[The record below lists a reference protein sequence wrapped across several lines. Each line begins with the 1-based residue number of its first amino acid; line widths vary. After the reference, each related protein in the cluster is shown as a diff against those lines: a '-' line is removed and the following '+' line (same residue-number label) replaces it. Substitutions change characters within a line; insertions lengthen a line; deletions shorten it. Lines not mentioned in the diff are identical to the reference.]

1 MTDYITV
8 AQAKKTRSGINVAAE
23 VGEVGSKR
31 TVNLKNGGGTVDVAD
46 AVIFDGIGEEN
57 TVKLTLWGEDIYLV
71 TKGDK
76 VLLSNGFS
84 NVFKGE
90 ISLTRGK
97 FGKLEVQ

>member
-31 TVNLKNGGGTVDVAD
+31 TVNLKNGGTVDVAD

-57 TVKLTLWGEDIYLV
+57 TVKLTLWGEDINLV
-71 TKGDK
+71 TKVAK

>member
-31 TVNLKNGGGTVDVAD
+31 TVNLKNGGTVDVAD